1 MLIGRAPSMAARL
14 RFAKTL
20 VLAALLVSGLPVQ
33 AADAPTA
40 DDVRAAL
47 DYGSALRVDGQ
58 PLRAE
63 VLREF
68 YASIEFEP
76 VWGTDPGGVA
86 RSTLAIDA
94 LRGARDHGLV
104 PAHYGLAALRRR
116 AEPASLAMAVQRE
129 LLLTDSLLRYA
140 VDVRAGRL
148 RPAAAQPD
156 WDIAPPG
163 REDPVREL
171 AQAVEAGTLGAW
183 LEGLTG
189 TTGKPVG

>member
-1 MLIGRAPSMAARL
+1 MVARL

-33 AADAPTA
+33 GADAPTA

-47 DYGSALRVDGQ
+47 DSGSTPRVDGQ

-86 RSTLAIDA
+86 RSTLAIDGPRSA
-94 LRGARDHGLV
+94 GLGSPAGAVCGRGAARRAWSPGARDGR
-104 PAHYGLAALRRR
+104 PAR
-116 AEPASLAMAVQRE
+116 ASLDR
-129 LLLTDSLLRYA
+129 
-140 VDVRAGRL
+140 
-148 RPAAAQPD
+148 
-156 WDIAPPG
+156 
-163 REDPVREL
+163 
-171 AQAVEAGTLGAW
+171 
-183 LEGLTG
+183 
-189 TTGKPVG
+189 